1 MPIIYAKAVGSASD
15 ETACRVICG
24 RLTNRSFLLKSD
36 YPIISVVIAAKDQ
49 EFLLAETLAALVPA
63 AADGFV
69 REVVV
74 ADGGSS
80 DGTRVVADAVGCV
93 IVDGEAE
100 AGLKA
105 ARADWVL
112 MIAPG
117 VRLEADWFREA
128 GVAMQRL
135 QRGGRKQVAMLFRG
149 AVDDYGWQARGR
161 ELALKLSRSS
171 RRRQAVL
178 APRQALL
185 QGEKLAVYALRAR
198 AFTGGFAPPV
208 E

>member
-1 MPIIYAKAVGSASD
+1 M
-15 ETACRVICG
+15 
-24 RLTNRSFLLKSD
+24 
-36 YPIISVVIAAKDQ
+36 ISVVIAAKNQ
-49 EFLLAETLAALVPA
+49 EFLLAETLAALVSA

-74 ADGGSS
+74 ADGGST

-93 IVDGEAE
+93 IVDGEVE

-105 ARADWVL
+105 ARAEWVL

-128 GVAMQRL
+128 GIAMQRM
-135 QRGGRKQVAMLFRG
+135 GSRKQVAMLFRG

-171 RRRQAVL
+171 RRKQAVL

-185 QGEKLAVYALRAR
+185 RGDKLAVYALRAR
-198 AFTGGFAPPV
+198 AFTGGITPPV

>member
-1 MPIIYAKAVGSASD
+1 MRTPRKLSLRR
-15 ETACRVICG
+15 TAFRM
-24 RLTNRSFLLKSD
+24 
-36 YPIISVVIAAKDQ
+36 ISVVIAAKDQ
-49 EFLLAETLAALVPA
+49 EYLLAETLAALVSA

-80 DGTRVVADAVGCV
+80 DATRMVADAVGCT
-93 IVDGEAE
+93 IVEGEAVAALE
-100 AGLKA
+100 A
-105 ARADWVL
+105 ARSDWVL

-128 GVAMQRL
+128 AIAMQRL
-135 QRGGRKQVAMLFRG
+135 QRSASKPVAMLFRG

-171 RRRQAVL
+171 RRKQAVL
-178 APRQALL
+178 APRKALL
-185 QGEKLAVYALRAR
+185 EGRKLAVYALRAR
-198 AFTGGFAPPV
+198 AFTGGITPPP

>member
-1 MPIIYAKAVGSASD
+1 M
-15 ETACRVICG
+15 
-24 RLTNRSFLLKSD
+24 
-36 YPIISVVIAAKDQ
+36 ISVVIAAKNQ

-93 IVDGEAE
+93 IVDGDIE

-105 ARADWVL
+105 ARGEWVL
-112 MIAPG
+112 VVAPG

-128 GVAMQRL
+128 AVVLQRL
-135 QRGGRKQVAMLFRG
+135 QRGGKKQVALLFRG

-161 ELALKLSRSS
+161 ELLLKLSRAS

-178 APRQALL
+178 TKRDALL
-185 QGEKLAVYALRAR
+185 KGERLAVYALRAR
-198 AFTGGFAPPV
+198 AFIGGATPPV

>member
-1 MPIIYAKAVGSASD
+1 MV
-15 ETACRVICG
+15 CG
-24 RLTNRSFLLKSD
+24 RLTNRFLAETRA
-36 YPIISVVIAAKDQ
+36 PMISVVIAAKDQ

-93 IVDGEAE
+93 LVEGETE
-100 AGLKA
+100 AGLHVAK
-105 ARADWVL
+105 ADWVL

-128 GVAMQRL
+128 AVAMQRL
-135 QRGGRKQVAMLFRG
+135 QRDGRKQTAMLFRG

-171 RRRQAVL
+171 RRKQAVL
-178 APRQALL
+178 APRKALL
-185 QGEKLAVYALRAR
+185 QGDKLAVFALRAR
-198 AFTGGFAPPV
+198 AFTGGITPV
-208 E
+208 VE